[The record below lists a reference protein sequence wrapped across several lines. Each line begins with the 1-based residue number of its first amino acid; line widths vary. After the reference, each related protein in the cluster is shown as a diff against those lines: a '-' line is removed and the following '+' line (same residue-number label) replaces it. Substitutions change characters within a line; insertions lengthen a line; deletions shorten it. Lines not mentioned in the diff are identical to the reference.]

1 MSLQLKK
8 KKQEKEN
15 INICVTKR
23 RYLLTFIKVVSA
35 VSSTGTVSQVII
47 SVGKR
52 CEQID
57 ILLFWFCLSFPRI
70 KKCKISTQL
79 KFSFGIY
86 VLL

>member
-8 KKQEKEN
+8 KEKEN

-35 VSSTGTVSQVII
+35 VSSLVTDSQVIV

-57 ILLFWFCLSFPRI
+57 ILLFWFYLSFPRI
-70 KKCKISTQL
+70 
-79 KFSFGIY
+79 G
-86 VLL
+86 